1 MTMSRYSSA
10 LCSRPEQESSF
21 LTREQIEEISNR
33 ISKKFAKE
41 ISEQLDKN
49 IKSFK
54 KEQLR

>member
-1 MTMSRYSSA
+1 MKTFSSA
-10 LCSRPEQESSF
+10 LCFRPEQESSF

-49 IKSFK
+49 IKAFK

>member
-1 MTMSRYSSA
+1 MKTFSSA
-10 LCSRPEQESSF
+10 LCFRPEQESSF

-49 IKSFK
+49 IEAFK

>member
-1 MTMSRYSSA
+1 MNTYSSI
-10 LCSRPEQESSF
+10 LCSQPEQESSF

-49 IKSFK
+49 IKAFK